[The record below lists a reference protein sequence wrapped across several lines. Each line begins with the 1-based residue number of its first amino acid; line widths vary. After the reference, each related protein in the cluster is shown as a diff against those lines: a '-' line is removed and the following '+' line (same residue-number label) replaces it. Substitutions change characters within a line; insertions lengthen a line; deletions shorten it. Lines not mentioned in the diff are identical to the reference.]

1 MDDRVDPDPSV
12 KKRVLRALVN
22 IKNQLEEKR
31 KNINTEIGNYPA
43 PIPACDAQFNYLLEM
58 RSQASSS
65 LKLLDDLLTAYISD
79 SRSIEIVDKLSELSA
94 RIDKVLAEQLAA
106 AFELNHR

>member
-43 PIPACDAQFNYLLEM
+43 PIPACDAQFNYLI
-58 RSQASSS
+58 APAG
-65 LKLLDDLLTAYISD
+65 D
-79 SRSIEIVDKLSELSA
+79 V
-94 RIDKVLAEQLAA
+94 VFEQFQKNILFS
-106 AFELNHR
+106 FEVAIKIRACEAGFFCNLCK